1 MKVAHGM
8 HPELP
13 PTDDD
18 PSLPVATYRP
28 WPTTKPIHG
37 PLMPEPWYAPPT
49 ESSSRPIPPS
59 PGRRARIV
67 HLRGAG
73 APSPVRWIAGLLL
86 VALALS
92 LAGASIGGGLAYSD
106 MRSALDTG
114 LQQLAQVEQLG
125 KQVANAPFDTT
136 LLLELR
142 AEVAAAEQD
151 FQRAQRDF
159 TFFAPAHIVPGL
171 DTKFT
176 DAQAL
181 LTMAVALTGGGREV
195 LDAAIPVVTGLR
207 TALAATA
214 SATPTAAHQP
224 APTPVPTT
232 TPAATT
238 QLTAAQLAT
247 LKQALQDCAA
257 VLAQANAARSHI
269 HDNGASLGASAT
281 HALARYDSLVPS
293 LRQMLTD
300 GTTLMASAPALLGIN
315 HPTSYLVEILDE
327 TELRGGGGFMGN
339 YGIITVA
346 NGHVAHVSVTD
357 SYLLDQPYL
366 AKHARAFPANYSW
379 FKLAPSMGLRDSN
392 LAPDFPYNAQLA
404 EQIYTQESGQTVA
417 GVVAITPAFIAQILG
432 ITGPVEVPGYNVT
445 VNSQNLVATIHYYQ
459 GLTNDQGVPSSDGTS
474 STRKRFT
481 AILGDTVFGRLR
493 TLPQKDLPKVLK
505 LVTNSLKSKDL
516 QVYVNDTTA
525 EALLQRAH
533 LANTLTPPPAT
544 PGTPSPD
551 LLAVVDND
559 VGGNKA
565 FLFVSEA
572 ISDVVA
578 VQQNGTIQHTLTL
591 RYSYRP
597 TGNTH
602 GSKTFSDEVQVF
614 APPGSVLIRRSG
626 LSQLDA
632 TGTAYGR
639 VVFGGRISMA
649 PFTVR
654 TVTFVWQAPAPK
666 PPTGATAGG
675 HAYRLLVTRQAGS
688 VASFAVTIQLPSPA
702 NTVKGA
708 APLKQGKGSVSYQT
722 SGALLSDLDLQVTW
736 A

>member
-1 MKVAHGM
+1 MLQGFRQRLQHDAIGKIVEPRKIGAKYAIHE
-8 HPELP
+8 HHAR
-13 PTDDD
+13 T
-18 PSLPVATYRP
+18 VATVRPQKIIRYR
-28 WPTTKPIHG
+28 TTCR
-37 PLMPEPWYAPPT
+37 L
-49 ESSSRPIPPS
+49 
-59 PGRRARIV
+59 
-67 HLRGAG
+67 
-73 APSPVRWIAGLLL
+73 
-86 VALALS
+86 
-92 LAGASIGGGLAYSD
+92 
-106 MRSALDTG
+106 
-114 LQQLAQVEQLG
+114 
-125 KQVANAPFDTT
+125 
-136 LLLELR
+136 
-142 AEVAAAEQD
+142 
-151 FQRAQRDF
+151 
-159 TFFAPAHIVPGL
+159 
-171 DTKFT
+171 
-176 DAQAL
+176 
-181 LTMAVALTGGGREV
+181 
-195 LDAAIPVVTGLR
+195 
-207 TALAATA
+207 
-214 SATPTAAHQP
+214 
-224 APTPVPTT
+224 
-232 TPAATT
+232 
-238 QLTAAQLAT
+238 
-247 LKQALQDCAA
+247 
-257 VLAQANAARSHI
+257 
-269 HDNGASLGASAT
+269 
-281 HALARYDSLVPS
+281 
-293 LRQMLTD
+293 
-300 GTTLMASAPALLGIN
+300 
-315 HPTSYLVEILDE
+315 
-327 TELRGGGGFMGN
+327 
-339 YGIITVA
+339 
-346 NGHVAHVSVTD
+346 
-357 SYLLDQPYL
+357 
-366 AKHARAFPANYSW
+366 
-379 FKLAPSMGLRDSN
+379 
-392 LAPDFPYNAQLA
+392 
-404 EQIYTQESGQTVA
+404 
-417 GVVAITPAFIAQILG
+417 VVAWRIG
-432 ITGPVEVPGYNVT
+432 
-445 VNSQNLVATIHYYQ
+445 
-459 GLTNDQGVPSSDGTS
+459 
-474 STRKRFT
+474 
-481 AILGDTVFGRLR
+481 
-493 TLPQKDLPKVLK
+493 
-505 LVTNSLKSKDL
+505 
-516 QVYVNDTTA
+516 
-525 EALLQRAH
+525 ALLQRAH